1 MDEAAIIA
9 AITGAFAG
17 SETQVADGNTFFFT
31 GSDHMFP
38 FATLVTNDEYETVSD
53 LNRPG
58 IYRLNIGVGQ
68 ETFRAHFG
76 TETAFPDMD
85 AGLGAI
91 PTAYDF
97 AALDRLLPHPVYGR
111 QFWVCILNPSA
122 ATFDTAIMPLLT
134 EAYDRAAKR
143 DARRAATATKRAARG
158 EHLGT

>member
-9 AITGAFAG
+9 SITSAFEG
-17 SETQVADGNTFFFT
+17 SEMVVADGNTFFFT

-58 IYRLNIGVGQ
+58 IFRLNIGVGK

-76 TETAFPDMD
+76 TELSFPDMN
-85 AGLGAI
+85 AGVSAI
-91 PTAYDF
+91 PGNYDF

-111 QFWVCILNPSA
+111 QLWVCILNPSA
-122 ATFDTAIMPLLT
+122 ATFDTTVMPLLA
-134 EAYDRAAKR
+134 EAYDLAVQR
-143 DARRAATATKRAARG
+143 DARRATTATKRAARD
-158 EHLGT
+158 